1 MGRRLTEEEK
11 RRIIEE
17 GQRKLEA
24 EIEAH
29 PERFDPVWLRKR
41 NESMAAARQL
51 EQRLREAGIPIQSL
65 DDFERGIPTEVYY
78 RAIPVLIEALRDPE
92 LLPIKVW
99 VIEALDVKFARA
111 QVVPVLIE
119 EFQRIE
125 IPRDMSAVPD
135 GDERWQRRLEKMQ
148 IADVLGRRATRD
160 VLPQIVALTQ
170 IVALIQDARHGDARF
185 PLLDALVRLK
195 PPNAAEIL
203 LPLLADEQLTQS
215 VIRALGLL
223 RVREAAPLIRPFLEH
238 PDRLM
243 RTVAQ
248 KALQR
253 IAEVE

>member
-65 DDFERGIPTEVYY
+65 DDFERGIPTEVCY
-78 RAIPVLIEALRDPE
+78 RAIPVLIEALRDTE

-99 VIEALDVKFARA
+99 IIKALDVKFARA

-160 VLPQIVALTQ
+160 VLPQIVAL
-170 IVALIQDARHGDARF
+170 IQDARHGDARF

-203 LPLLADEQLTQS
+203 LPLLADEQLMLS

-238 PDRLM
+238 PERLM

-248 KALQR
+248 EALQR